1 MTDEELKKLADH
13 YKLLKSFL
21 KVDRSLQ
28 KQGIWG
34 FISSDQLGDVLKFVN
49 LFEEKFL
56 DMKVEVLN

>member
-1 MTDEELKKLADH
+1 MTTTDQDIKELIEY

-34 FISSDQLGDVLKFVN
+34 FIPSNQLGDVLKFVK
-49 LFEEKFL
+49 LFEQKVL
-56 DMKVEVLN
+56 DNKS